1 MMRRFTLF
9 TLGLTA
15 ATAFLIGLIVAGSL
29 TPTPASSDA
38 VRRPLAARATVE
50 PALPTEPQAVRP
62 AALSGPA
69 GLSVNFADI
78 AERINPA
85 VVNIDATSRNA
96 ETRRTPRRYGRR
108 TPPDFNLFDGPPPD
122 DPDPP
127 RRGAGSGF
135 LIDPAGYILTNH
147 HVIDE
152 ADRITVKLSDGRSLR
167 ASVAGADPATDI
179 ALLKVD
185 SSEPLPS
192 APLGDSGGLRV
203 GEWVC
208 AIGNPL
214 AYEHTVTVGVVSYIG
229 RKLFDASLD
238 NYIQTDAA
246 INFGNSGGPLINT
259 HGEVIGINS
268 AISWRASNIGFAVPI
283 NQATAILPQL
293 KARGRVSRGFMG
305 VTLKDVDPDL
315 RRSLKLT
322 ASSGALVVDV
332 AADSPGE
339 RAGLRPYD
347 LILSVDGEAIDANDD
362 LIRKISARQPGSVAR
377 LRVLR
382 DGREQ
387 ALLVKLAERPQSD
400 EKPAGRD
407 GGAKPAMP
415 AEPSPLLGLSVR
427 ELDRETARRF
437 AVPPTV
443 GGVLVTRVEPTGAGY
458 EAGIERGSVILEIN
472 RQRVGSEADYRRLIR
487 AAKPGDILAVYLY
500 VPGIGQRALR
510 TIRVDAP

>member
-1 MMRRFTLF
+1 MARRFTFL
-9 TLGLTA
+9 TVGLTA

-29 TPTPASSDA
+29 TPTPASSGA
-38 VRRPLAARATVE
+38 VRTAAPSAA
-50 PALPTEPQAVRP
+50 PSAPAVR
-62 AALSGPA
+62 LSA
-69 GLSVNFADI
+69 TAMNFADV

-85 VVNIDATSRNA
+85 VVNIEATSRA
-96 ETRRTPRRYGRR
+96 ADERRPPRRFGRR
-108 TPPDFNLFDGPPPD
+108 APDFNLFDAPPPD
-122 DPDPP
+122 DNDLP

-135 LIDPAGYILTNH
+135 IYDAAGYILTNH
-147 HVIDE
+147 HVIED
-152 ADRITVKLSDGRSLR
+152 ADRITVKLSDGRNLR
-167 ASVAGADPATDI
+167 ATVVGADPATDI
-179 ALLKVD
+179 ALLKVEASD
-185 SSEPLPS
+185 KLPS
-192 APLGDSGGLRV
+192 APLGDSSGLRV

-246 INFGNSGGPLINT
+246 INFGNSGGPLINAR
-259 HGEVIGINS
+259 GEVIGINS

-293 KARGRVSRGFMG
+293 KGRGRVSRGFIG

-315 RRSLKLT
+315 RRSLRLA
-322 ASSGALVVDV
+322 ASNGALVVDV
-332 AADSPGE
+332 APDSPGE
-339 RAGLRPYD
+339 HAGLKTYD
-347 LILSVDGEAIDANDD
+347 LILSVDGEPIEANDD

-387 ALLVKLAERPQSD
+387 IVMVKLAERPRSD
-400 EKPAGRD
+400 DTKAGRN

-415 AEPSPLLGLSVR
+415 LEPSPVLGLSVR
-427 ELDRETARRF
+427 DLDRDSARRF
-437 AVPPTV
+437 GIPSTV
-443 GGVLVTRVEPTGAGY
+443 GGVLVTRVEPTSVGY
-458 EAGIERGSVILEIN
+458 DAGIERGNVILEIN
-472 RQRVGSEADYRRLIR
+472 RQRVGREADYRRLIE
-487 AAKPGDILAVYLY
+487 AAKPGDVLAIYLY

-510 TIRVDAP
+510 TIRVEAP